1 MRKKGKN
8 RFWRLFG
15 ALALCMGAF
24 FMPGEAYAKGGAD
37 TAAPSLEAELLG
49 DTLRIKAEDEGSGV
63 DAVFVGGRR
72 VNYRVDSIVELPFGD
87 YAGEEEEAV
96 MVYAV
101 DFAGNESEAVEIA
114 NPYFKGAGMDAPEG
128 DTKGRAFTTDG
139 QASVADDFTDGDGQ
153 EFYVFTTPEG
163 NEFFL
168 VIDKQR
174 DSDNVYFLNAVTE
187 DDLAAL
193 AQKGEKES
201 GTGESAVPEPEACIC
216 TDRCEAGDVY
226 LSCAVCTKELRGCL
240 GKEAEPVKEEE
251 KEEEKGSGAAVFIL
265 LAALAAGGGGYYLKV
280 YKPRHDLDDAEDL
293 DDLLDDEQE
302 DEEINE
308 EEYGQETE
316 DGPDTGQ
323 GRMEMSFYEYGPGYG
338 AGDGPGEGE

>member
-8 RFWRLFG
+8 RFWHLSG
-15 ALALCMGAF
+15 AFVLCMGAF
-24 FMPGEAYAKGGAD
+24 FMPGEACAKGSAD
-37 TAAPSLEAELLG
+37 TTAPSLEAELLG
-49 DTLRIKAEDEGSGV
+49 DTLHIKAEDEGAGV
-63 DAVFVGGRR
+63 DAVFVAGRR

-87 YAGEEEEAV
+87 YVGEEEETV
-96 MVYAV
+96 VVYAV

-114 NPYFKGAGMDAPEG
+114 NPYFKGAEMDVPEE
-128 DTKGRAFTTDG
+128 DTKGGAFTPDG
-139 QASVADDFTDGDGQ
+139 QATVADDFTDGDGK

-163 NEFFL
+163 NEFYL

-193 AQKGEKES
+193 AKKGEKES
-201 GTGESAVPEPEACIC
+201 GTGGSAVPEPETCIC

-226 LSCAVCTKELRGCL
+226 LSCGVCTKELRKCL
-240 GKEAEPVKEEE
+240 GKEAEPVREEE
-251 KEEEKGSGAAVFIL
+251 KEEEKGDGAAVFIL
-265 LAALAAGGGGYYLKV
+265 LAALAVGGAGYYLKI

-293 DDLLDDEQE
+293 DDLLEDEQE

-308 EEYGQETE
+308 EEYEREAE
-316 DGPDTGQ
+316 DGSDTGQ
-323 GRMEMSFYEYGPGYG
+323 GRMETSFYEYEPGYG
-338 AGDGPGEGE
+338 AGYGPGEGE